1 MYPEK
6 SYKIDI
12 DKTNKDTHNQNSIV
26 ATAYG

>member
-6 SYKIDI
+6 SYNIDI
-12 DKTNKDTHNQNSIV
+12 DKTNKDTHKQKNIV

>member
-6 SYKIDI
+6 SYNINI
-12 DKTNKDTHNQNSIV
+12 NKTDKDTHKQNSIV